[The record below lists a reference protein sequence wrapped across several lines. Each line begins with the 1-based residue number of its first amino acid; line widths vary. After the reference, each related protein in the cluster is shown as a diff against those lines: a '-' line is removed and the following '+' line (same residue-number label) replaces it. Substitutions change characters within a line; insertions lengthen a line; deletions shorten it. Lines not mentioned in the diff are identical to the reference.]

1 MGYEK
6 DYDIKKLLKDIRTQ
20 CLSKK
25 GKKTIDP
32 KFRCFELSDTGLFVY
47 LDNENETMMVTSE
60 DISNLENGYKDLRM
74 HIERDEYPAIVKAI
88 FYDDMDSIDLELKTT
103 ITNFDGETR
112 VWASVIPRNNV
123 CKVFQ
128 NHCLTTRR
136 ELDWWSSLG
145 KSNGFESGKTVL
157 LTLEEAIEKERHT
170 PETKQKL
177 IENFRELEKLLAIE
191 ASNRNLLADS
201 NEQLSGNNSGI
212 PNFKTEQVVEA
223 LMSTG
228 DFVGAGL
235 LVDRGKYEQQK

>member
-1 MGYEK
+1 MVYEK
-6 DYDIKKLLKDIRTQ
+6 DYNIKKLLKDIRTQ

-32 KFRCFELSDTGLFVY
+32 KFRCFELPDTGLFVY
-47 LDNENETMMVTSE
+47 LDDENETMMVTSE
-60 DISNLENGYKDLRM
+60 DISNLKNGYKDLRM

-136 ELDWWSSLG
+136 ELDWWSSLC
-145 KSNGFESGKTVL
+145 KRNGFESAKTVL
-157 LTLEEAIEKERHT
+157 RTLEEAIEREERHT

-177 IENFRELEKLLAIE
+177 IGNFSELENLLAIE

-201 NEQLSGNNSGI
+201 KEQLSGNNSEI
-212 PNFKTEQVVEA
+212 PNFGTEQVAGV
-223 LMSTG
+223 LMKMEG
-228 DFVGAGL
+228 FAGL
-235 LVDRGKYEQQK
+235 LEDRGNYEQQK